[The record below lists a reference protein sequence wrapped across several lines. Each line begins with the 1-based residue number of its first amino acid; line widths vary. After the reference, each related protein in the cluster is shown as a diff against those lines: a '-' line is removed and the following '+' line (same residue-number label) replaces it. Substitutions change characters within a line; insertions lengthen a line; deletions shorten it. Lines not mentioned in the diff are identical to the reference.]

1 MELSEI
7 EQEAEMTEVKLVE
20 EKAPPRFSGGRSP
33 SCSGVLAVGPLL
45 ARAAGCCGIC
55 GRRARRAL
63 LRVKTAIRSTV

>member
-7 EQEAEMTEVKLVE
+7 EQEAEMTEVELVE
-20 EKAPPRFSGGRSP
+20 EKA
-33 SCSGVLAVGPLL
+33 PLL

-63 LRVKTAIRSTV
+63 LRVKTAIRSTVQ